1 MVVASFSDLVRHGQ
15 YSDVRRVLHNVESS
29 FAHWDSALDSFF
41 IVDLGVCI
49 KGVEYLPQKV
59 SWLGLVLILSGAG
72 FIVAAAVA
80 YFLPSQTD

>member
-1 MVVASFSDLVRHGQ
+1 M
-15 YSDVRRVLHNVESS
+15 ESS

-72 FIVAAAVA
+72 FIVAAAWDYKKNRKNRPTA
-80 YFLPSQTD
+80 EEELPPPPEPPHPVE